1 MLSGL
6 PQRVV
11 ADIAT
16 VTKTNRAQ
24 IESDTNLY
32 LQACQLYLFRMC
44 EATKYEHNGIRA
56 SCRITIRG
64 ERHEFIAYANSHESS
79 AQKVLESAITCV
91 LAGFMEVE
99 R

>member
-16 VTKTNRAQ
+16 VTKMNKVQ
-24 IESDTNLY
+24 MESNTDLY
-32 LQACQLYLFRMC
+32 LQACLLYLYRMC
-44 EATKYEHNGIRA
+44 EATRYEHNGIRA
-56 SCRITIRG
+56 SCRITFRG
-64 ERHEFIAYANSHESS
+64 KRHEFIAYTNSHESS

-91 LAGFMEVE
+91 LAGFLEVE

>member
-16 VTKTNRAQ
+16 VTKTNKGQ
-24 IESDTNLY
+24 MESDTDLY
-32 LQACQLYLFRMC
+32 LQACLLYLYRMC

-64 ERHEFIAYANSHESS
+64 ERREFIAYANSHESS
-79 AQKVLESAITCV
+79 SQKVLESAITCV
-91 LAGFMEVE
+91 MAGFMEVE